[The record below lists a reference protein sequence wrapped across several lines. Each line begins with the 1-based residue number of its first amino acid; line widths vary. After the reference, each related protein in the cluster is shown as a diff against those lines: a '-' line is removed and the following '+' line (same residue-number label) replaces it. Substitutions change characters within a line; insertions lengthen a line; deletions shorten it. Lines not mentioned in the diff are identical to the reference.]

1 MKKLLCAGLSTA
13 ILMSNIA
20 MVNAASTFSDLDS
33 VAWAAEY
40 IEEMADMGFIAGYE
54 DGTFRPNK
62 DVTHLEGL
70 VLFSRAMGSNSEA
83 VKEIKE
89 YAVEKYGDIVDEYNI
104 SFGKEEVCFMLYRG
118 ALAVDELDDYI
129 GKDVCNKPMTR
140 HEAAVVITKAMSGEK
155 KAKAEVMV
163 DLTYEDAD
171 EIPAA
176 SSKYVYYTTENGI
189 MNGMEGNIFSPYTNV
204 KRSQIAVML
213 SRAVNSMGISF
224 FDTQIDYVDSAEGVV
239 ETAEGTF
246 EYTADTIMYV
256 EGQKT
261 DASSV
266 PKNVNGI
273 LTFLND
279 ELIYVDALASEPDA
293 EVEGVFQDYFSS
305 NDLLNLQIKP
315 NGSTKMEYFE
325 CIKGV
330 TVTRN
335 GEKSTIVD
343 FKKGDFIN
351 LKLVNGK
358 VTEIS
363 AEQKIVT
370 IEDAVISDISID
382 NDVTVTIEHEDEEYN
397 GKGYGVVSD
406 VAVIKNGAAKDLT
419 DIFRGDKVTL
429 TLEYGQIT
437 KIVAQSTKKT
447 VEGNIREIHISSTP
461 YMVVA
466 INGTEHQYDIPS
478 SVSIK
483 INGETATIYDF
494 RLGDTVKI
502 TIESQAITAISATSV
517 QSGTHSIT
525 AGVVSVINSSYGFI
539 KVSYEENGITKEET
553 VMCKDSSVT
562 VVDATGKTSTLKNV
576 KVGDVVTIRGTMN
589 NGAFVASVILIES
602 K

>member
-1 MKKLLCAGLSTA
+1 MKKLLCAGLSA
-13 ILMSNIA
+13 AMLMSGA
-20 MVNAASTFSDLDS
+20 VMVNAESVFSDLES
-33 VAWAAEY
+33 VEWAAEY

-54 DGTFRPNK
+54 DGTFRPHK

-70 VLFSRAMGSNSEA
+70 VLFSRAMGSNSDA
-83 VKEIKE
+83 VAKIKE
-89 YAVEKYGDIVDEYNI
+89 FAVEKYGDIVDEYNL

-118 ALAVDELDDYI
+118 ALSVSELDNYI
-129 GKDVCNKPMTR
+129 SEEVCNEPMKR

-155 KAKAEVMV
+155 KAKSEVMV

-171 EIPAA
+171 EIPAS
-176 SSKYVYYTTENGI
+176 SSKYVYFTTQNGI

-213 SRAVNSMGISF
+213 SRAVTEMGISF
-224 FDTQIDYVDSAEGVV
+224 FDTQLDVVDSAEGIV
-239 ETAEGTF
+239 ETEEGTF
-246 EYTADTIMYV
+246 DYTADTVMYV
-256 EGQKT
+256 EGEKT
-261 DASSV
+261 EASNM
-266 PKNVNGI
+266 PENVNAI
-273 LTFLND
+273 LTFVDD
-279 ELIYVDALASEPDA
+279 ELMYVDALASEPDA
-293 EVEGVFQDYFSS
+293 EISGVFYEYFSS
-305 NDLLNLQIKP
+305 NEVLNIQIKQA
-315 NGSTKMEYFE
+315 GSSKQEYYE

-330 TVTRN
+330 SVTRN
-335 GEKSTIVD
+335 GEKSSIVD
-343 FKKGDFIN
+343 FKKGDFVS

-363 AEQKIVT
+363 AEQQTVT
-370 IEDAVISDISID
+370 IEDAIIDSISID
-382 NDVTVTIEHEDEEYN
+382 NDVLVKIEHEDEEYN
-397 GKGYGVVSD
+397 GKEFGVVSD

-419 DIFRGDKVTL
+419 DIYRGDKATI

-483 INGETATIYDF
+483 INGEVAKIYDF

-502 TIESQAITAISATSV
+502 TIESQAITAISATSA
-517 QSGTHSIT
+517 QSGTYSIT

-539 KVSYEENGITKEET
+539 KVNYEDNGVSKEET

-562 VVDATGKTSTLKNV
+562 VIGANGKTSTLKNV
-576 KVGDVVTIRGTMN
+576 KVGDVVTIRGTMD
-589 NGAFVASVILIES
+589 NGAFVASLILIES
-602 K
+602 N